1 MDRQACVLTSVR
13 GYYDSSSGRVAGRA
27 YGTEASGIRAATA
40 SEFDNPDAFILSNG
54 SGANRYPVRGATD
67 AGDVAGP
74 LPRAAA
80 EAVLEETFEILSRAR
95 AHIRP
100 PPDRLPQVP
109 LSVVAQHGH
118 VLGLD
123 IGRATCRA

>member
-74 LPRAAA
+74 LPRAEV
-80 EAVLEETFEILSRAR
+80 EAVLEE
-95 AHIRP
+95 
-100 PPDRLPQVP
+100 
-109 LSVVAQHGH
+109 
-118 VLGLD
+118 
-123 IGRATCRA
+123 IGRASWRERGGPYG

>member
-74 LPRAAA
+74 LTRSEV
-80 EAVLEETFEILSRAR
+80 EAVLAETFEIISRAR
-95 AHIRP
+95 APTRRP
-100 PPDRLPQVP
+100 FDSRTQAT
-109 LSVVAQHGH
+109 LSAVDTH
-118 VLGLD
+118 VDVRTGEARV
-123 IGRATCRA
+123 GVE